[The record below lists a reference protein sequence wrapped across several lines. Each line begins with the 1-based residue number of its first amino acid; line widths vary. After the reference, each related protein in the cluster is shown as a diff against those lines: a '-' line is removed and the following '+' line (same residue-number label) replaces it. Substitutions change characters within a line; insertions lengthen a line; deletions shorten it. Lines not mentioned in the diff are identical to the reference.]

1 MYTYIYINIID
12 GDKAMKQHPTLLQSW
27 EWVPFTLPLFVI
39 LNLQAEEMF
48 NNQNKISRDLSTT
61 SNHSFNYLVN

>member
-1 MYTYIYINIID
+1 
-12 GDKAMKQHPTLLQSW
+12 MKQHPTLLQSW